1 MLGLDMKK
9 HVLFGHQAV
18 TLKASP
24 VPTAHELHL
33 SEYFSLYKNKK
44 STQVQ
49 KGQNNQKQ
57 PEFKANLSRHVH
69 VSSGTKESKINLLI
83 GERRK
88 DNSLSTNN
96 EKNNM

>member
-1 MLGLDMKK
+1 MFGLDMKK

-44 STQVQ
+44 STQ
-49 KGQNNQKQ
+49 
-57 PEFKANLSRHVH
+57 
-69 VSSGTKESKINLLI
+69 GTKKDRRTKSNLNSKLI
-83 GERRK
+83 
-88 DNSLSTNN
+88 
-96 EKNNM
+96 

>member
-1 MLGLDMKK
+1 MKK

-44 STQVQ
+44 STQGTK
-49 KGQNNQKQ
+49 KGQKNQKQ
-57 PEFKANLSRHVH
+57 PEFKANLSRPVLFIRNQ
-69 VSSGTKESKINLLI
+69 SSPMTLNLPC
-83 GERRK
+83 ER
-88 DNSLSTNN
+88 
-96 EKNNM
+96 